1 MIRPQSN
8 TSYDSLVPSRKRR
21 EDPRVPPA
29 PQVITFPGQPSS
41 AKPKI
46 RDSAEL
52 DLQIAPAKTL
62 KEGHSFSYLALFA
75 FTLVLYAR
83 PSEFYP
89 SPVTA
94 SIALVMGILTLA
106 FFVPTQFA
114 LEGNISAPLPEV
126 KILLLFAMLAVVNM
140 PLAMSPPDAVEVFT
154 TTFIRCVV
162 MFIVMVNVVRT
173 PARLKGLL
181 FLGVGAAIW
190 LSFAAIEDYR
200 SGLLTVEGY
209 RAAGRGTGIF
219 GNTNDMA
226 LHLVTMFPIVAAAMF
241 GSRNKLAKIALAAC
255 GILLVAAIVLSYSR
269 GAFIGLVVIL
279 VFFALKLGNQNRVAI
294 ILGLL
299 MVAGAFLLFA
309 PGGYGTRLLSI
320 FIPSLDPVQ
329 SADARRAELFRS
341 LYVAIRHPFFGIG
354 MGNYQSQMSLRGLVT
369 HNSYTQIAS
378 EMGLFALACYIAF
391 MISPLRKLGQ
401 IVRET
406 SSERRSSRF
415 FYLAVGV
422 EGALIGYMI
431 SSFFLSVPYNWYVY
445 YLVAYAVCLRRIYE
459 SDTGRV
465 LVVESRKERKE
476 KPLNPS
482 SVRTAE
488 A

>member
-1 MIRPQSN
+1 MRPQPR
-8 TSYDSLVPSRKRR
+8 TSYDLVVPSRTRR
-21 EDPRVPPA
+21 EEPRVPAPA
-29 PQVITFPGQPSS
+29 KVIKFDSQTSS
-41 AKPKI
+41 AKPKT
-46 RDSAEL
+46 DVSTEST
-52 DLQIAPAKTL
+52 LQIASAKKL
-62 KEGHSFSYLALFA
+62 KSGHAFSYAALFA

-94 SIALVMGILTLA
+94 SIALVIGIVTLA
-106 FFVPTQFA
+106 FFVPTQLA
-114 LEGNISAPLPEV
+114 LEGNISATLPEV
-126 KILLLFAMLAVVNM
+126 KILLLFAMLAVINM
-140 PLAMSPPDAVEVFT
+140 PLAMSPPDAVQVFT

-162 MFIVMVNVVRT
+162 MFIVMINVVRT

-181 FLGVGAAIW
+181 FLGVAAAIW
-190 LSFAAIEDYR
+190 LSFAAIQDYR

-209 RAAGRGTGIF
+209 RAAGLGTGIF

-241 GSRNKLAKIALAAC
+241 GSRNKLLKIALAAC
-255 GILLVAAIVLSYSR
+255 GVLLVAAIVLSYSR
-269 GAFIGLVVIL
+269 GAFIGLIVIL
-279 VFFALKLGNQNRVAI
+279 VFFALKLGNQDRIAI
-294 ILGLL
+294 IVGLM

-320 FIPSLDPVQ
+320 FVPSLDPVQ

-354 MGNYQSQMSLRGLVT
+354 MGNYAGQMSLKGLVT

-378 EMGLFALACYIAF
+378 EMGLFALVCYIAF
-391 MISPLRKLGQ
+391 MVSPLRKVAQ

-415 FYLAVGV
+415 FYLAIGV
-422 EGALIGYMI
+422 EGALIGYMV
-431 SSFFLSVPYNWYVY
+431 SSFFLSVPYVWYVY

-459 SDTGRV
+459 SDTGRAV
-465 LVVESRKERKE
+465 VVESRKERKE
-476 KPLNPS
+476 KRLNAS
-482 SVRTAE
+482 LTRTAE

>member
-1 MIRPQSN
+1 MPAAGEVVDFPVQPDATKRVVTPKSEPRSQL
-8 TSYDSLVPSRKRR
+8 TSVTK
-21 EDPRVPPA
+21 
-29 PQVITFPGQPSS
+29 
-41 AKPKI
+41 
-46 RDSAEL
+46 
-52 DLQIAPAKTL
+52 L
-62 KEGHSFSYLALFA
+62 KNGHSFSYLALFV

-94 SIALVMGILTLA
+94 SIALVIGIATLV

-114 LEGNISAPLPEV
+114 LEGNVSATLPEV

-140 PLAMSPPDAVEVFT
+140 PLAMSPPDAAQVFT

-173 PARLKGLL
+173 PARLMGLL
-181 FLGVGAAIW
+181 FLGVAAAIW
-190 LSFAAIEDYR
+190 LSFAAIQDYR

-226 LHLVTMFPIVAAAMF
+226 LHLVTMFPIVAAAVF
-241 GSRNKLAKIALAAC
+241 GSRNKFMKIGSAAC
-255 GILLVAAIVLSYSR
+255 ALLLATGIVLSYSR
-269 GAFIGLVVIL
+269 GAFLGLIVIL
-279 VFFALKLGNQNRVAI
+279 IFFALKLGNQNRVGI
-294 ILGLL
+294 VVGLIT
-299 MVAGAFLLFA
+299 VTFAFLLFA

-320 FIPSLDPVQ
+320 FVPSLDPVQ
-329 SADARRAELFRS
+329 SADARRGELFRS
-341 LYVAIRHPFFGIG
+341 LYVAIRHPFLGVG
-354 MGNYQSQMSLRGLVT
+354 MGNYQSQMSLKGLVT

-378 EMGLFALACYIAF
+378 EMGMFALGCYVAF
-391 MISPLRKLGQ
+391 MVVPLRTVAQ
-401 IVRET
+401 IVRDT

-415 FYLAVGV
+415 FYLALGV
-422 EGALIGYMI
+422 EGALIGYMV

-459 SDTGRV
+459 SDTGRPV
-465 LVVESRKERKE
+465 VVESRKERKA
-476 KPLNPS
+476 KRLDASFP
-482 SVRTAE
+482 RTAE

>member
-1 MIRPQSN
+1 VR
-8 TSYDSLVPSRKRR
+8 
-21 EDPRVPPA
+21 
-29 PQVITFPGQPSS
+29 
-41 AKPKI
+41 
-46 RDSAEL
+46 
-52 DLQIAPAKTL
+52 
-62 KEGHSFSYLALFA
+62 
-75 FTLVLYAR
+75 
-83 PSEFYP
+83 
-89 SPVTA
+89 
-94 SIALVMGILTLA
+94 
-106 FFVPTQFA
+106 
-114 LEGNISAPLPEV
+114 
-126 KILLLFAMLAVVNM
+126 ILLLFAVLAVVNM
-140 PLAMSPPDAVEVFT
+140 PLAMSPPDAVQVFT

-181 FLGVGAAIW
+181 FLGVAAAIW
-190 LSFAAIEDYR
+190 LSFAAIKDYR

-241 GSRNKLAKIALAAC
+241 GSRNKLLKIALAAC
-255 GILLVAAIVLSYSR
+255 GVLLVAAIVLSYSR
-269 GAFIGLVVIL
+269 GAFIGLIVIL
-279 VFFALKLGNQNRVAI
+279 VFFALKLGNQNRFGI
-294 ILGLL
+294 IAGLA
-299 MVAGAFLLFA
+299 MVASAFLLFA

-320 FIPSLDPVQ
+320 FVPSLDPVQ

-378 EMGLFALACYIAF
+378 EMGLIALVCYVAF
-391 MISPLRKLGQ
+391 MVAPLRKLAQ

-406 SSERRSSRF
+406 SGERRSSPF
-415 FYLAVGV
+415 FYLAIGV
-422 EGALIGYMI
+422 EGALIGYMV

-445 YLVAYAVCLRRIYE
+445 YLVVYAVCLRRIYE

-465 LVVESRKERKE
+465 VVVESRKERK
-476 KPLNPS
+476 KKQSTPTLI
-482 SVRTAE
+482 RTAE